1 MKHRRTITVTAI
13 LLCALALTGCQ
24 GSVAGQ
30 NGENDTAAQ
39 SQEENETEG
48 GMTAQSQEE
57 TKTEGGTTAQRQEEN
72 GTTAQNREETGTDGE
87 EQNPQNL
94 DEMQASAVLIGS
106 VSDFRDGSFR
116 VVPEQSTEDTAIQAA
131 AGYESGMDSTTVS
144 YGEDC
149 LFQIASISTTTGEI
163 TLKDASAA
171 DVKKSTGVAV
181 YGDTQENG
189 EIHAVKVLITRYQ

>member
-1 MKHRRTITVTAI
+1 MKYRRTITVTAI

-30 NGENDTAAQ
+30 NGESDTAAQ
-39 SQEENETEG
+39 SQEEN
-48 GMTAQSQEE
+48 
-57 TKTEGGTTAQRQEEN
+57 
-72 GTTAQNREETGTDGE
+72 
-87 EQNPQNL
+87 QNPQNL
-94 DEMQASAVLIGS
+94 DEMQASAALIGS
-106 VSDFRDGSFR
+106 VSDFQDGSFQ

-149 LFQIASISTTTGEI
+149 LFQIASISTNTGEI
-163 TLKDASAA
+163 TLKDASAV